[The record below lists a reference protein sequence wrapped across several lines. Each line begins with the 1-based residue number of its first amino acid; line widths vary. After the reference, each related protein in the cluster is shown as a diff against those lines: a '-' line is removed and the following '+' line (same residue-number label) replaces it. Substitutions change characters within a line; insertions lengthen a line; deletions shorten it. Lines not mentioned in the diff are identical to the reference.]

1 MNDVPIP
8 SLSDWVGGA
17 TSLEHLLT
25 RFYEKVRADAVLN
38 PVFANMS
45 PQHAKHVSAFITE
58 VFGGPKLY
66 SEAGGSHAKMIAH
79 HMGRQLTHQQRGAWV
94 NLLLD
99 TADEVGIRDDPEFRA
114 SLVGYLEWGSRLAVM
129 NSQPGVPV
137 PEKSLPMPEWTWTS
151 PGGPYR
157 P

>member
-1 MNDVPIP
+1 MNDGPIP

-17 TSLEHLLT
+17 EPFEQLLA
-25 RFYEKVRADAVLN
+25 RFYEKVRADPVLS
-38 PVFANMS
+38 PVFAGMS
-45 PQHAKHVSAFITE
+45 PHHAKHVSAFITE

-79 HMGRQLTHQQRGAWV
+79 HMGRQLSHQQRRAWV

-129 NSQPGVPV
+129 NSQQGVSE
-137 PEKSLPMPEWTWTS
+137 PEKGLPMPEWTWSS

>member
-1 MNDVPIP
+1 MNNEPIL

-17 TSLEHLLT
+17 KSLEQLLT
-25 RFYEKVRADAVLN
+25 RFYEKVRTDPVLSA
-38 PVFANMS
+38 VFAGMTS
-45 PQHAKHVSAFITE
+45 HHAKHVSAFITE

-79 HMGRQLTHQQRGAWV
+79 HMGRQLSHQQRRTWV

-114 SLVGYLEWGSRLAVM
+114 SFVGYLEWGSRLAVM
-129 NSQPGVPV
+129 NSQQGVPE
-137 PEKSLPMPEWTWTS
+137 PEKGLPMPQWKWTS